1 MQLGRSIR
9 LCRTQ
14 RNLSQGALADAA
26 GISKSYLCLLER
38 DRRDPPISTL
48 DKIAKAL
55 NIPLNIMLFLGA
67 EEEELRGLPVEV
79 RDRLAGVALGLI
91 RAGNAA

>member
-1 MQLGRSIR
+1 
-9 LCRTQ
+9 
-14 RNLSQGALADAA
+14 
-26 GISKSYLCLLER
+26 
-38 DRRDPPISTL
+38 L